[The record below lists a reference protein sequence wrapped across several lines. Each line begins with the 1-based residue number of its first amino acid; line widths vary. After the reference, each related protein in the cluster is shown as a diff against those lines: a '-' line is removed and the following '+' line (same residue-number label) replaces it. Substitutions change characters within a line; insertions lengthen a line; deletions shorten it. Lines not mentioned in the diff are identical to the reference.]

1 MSETSYNL
9 ARDSS
14 LIPSVVATMS
24 ISLLEVHD
32 KQFRHRTEFLDLY
45 INECFVGKFVGDI
58 SVHRRHDGSKE
69 TRNNFLQTLRLLQL
83 AV

>member
-1 MSETSYNL
+1 
-9 ARDSS
+9 
-14 LIPSVVATMS
+14 
-24 ISLLEVHD
+24 
-32 KQFRHRTEFLDLY
+32 LY

-58 SVHRRHDGSKE
+58 SVRRRHDGSKE